1 MPFWCNDATI
11 ISLIRQTSTVQR
23 FSVSFILIFSPTF
36 FLLFFFY
43 LPSAS
48 QIKKLTVDHKDL
60 VQQKQK
66 LDQIYSQLKI
76 FELENEK
83 LQVQLNLKF
92 KKTDPSEFMME
103 LIQKNQL
110 SCSNIKPIKSTQKD
124 LIKKDYFAVYAKGC
138 FNDFL
143 RFFSNLHESNQ
154 NIKICD
160 LKVYK
165 YKENK
170 IKFDLVFRYVS
181 ISN

>member
-23 FSVSFILIFSPTF
+23 FSASFIFIFFPTF

-48 QIKKLTVDHKDL
+48 QIKKLNVDYKNL
-60 VQQKQK
+60 VQQEQK
-66 LDQIYSQLKI
+66 LGQIYSRLKI

-92 KKTDPSEFMME
+92 KKNDPSEFMMD
-103 LIQKNQL
+103 LLQKNKL
-110 SCSNIKPIKSTQKD
+110 SCSNIKPIKLKKND
-124 LIKKDYFAVYAKGC
+124 LIKKDYFAVCAKGI
-138 FNDFL
+138 FKNVL
-143 RFFSNLHESNQ
+143 AFFSDLRESGQ

-160 LKVYK
+160 LKMYK